1 MPDRGVPIERVTLS
15 LLRGVCQLPAYVA
28 RELGFFRH
36 NGLDVEVQI
45 EPTAWVVPERMVR
58 GEVGFAVIPWTRVAA
73 AGAKG
78 EPLRLVC
85 GSGCEEAAIVVRRGV
100 ATDDVR
106 TVAVPQFG
114 GMKDL
119 TALGL
124 MQSLGWDETEK
135 IRFPSGD
142 GAILA
147 LVGNGAD
154 AASMIEPYA
163 TMLEAQRIGT
173 IVRRT
178 GDVWPGA
185 PGCSLTTTADLI
197 ANRPELVQRMVDAF
211 VRGAR
216 FVDADPDAAAAIGA
230 RAIGIAA
237 PFVRA
242 ALHHNRPD
250 VDALR
255 NHAAMRAV
263 LELMQRVGYLA
274 ELPDDG
280 YIDLSFLDEAEP
292 AATSARGS

>member
-1 MPDRGVPIERVTLS
+1 

-28 RELGFFRH
+28 REVGFFRE
-36 NGLDVEVQI
+36 NDLDVEVDV

-58 GEVGFAVIPWTRVAA
+58 GQVDFAVIPWTRVAA
-73 AGAKG
+73 AGARG
-78 EPLRLVC
+78 ERLRLVC
-85 GSGCEEAAIVVRRGV
+85 GSGCEEAAIVVRHGLTPDR
-100 ATDDVR
+100 VR

-124 MQSLGWDETEK
+124 MQSLGWDAVEK
-135 IRFPSGD
+135 VRFPSGD

-173 IVRRT
+173 VIRRT
-178 GDVWPGA
+178 GDVWPGV

-197 ANRPELVQRMVDAF
+197 ADRPELVQRMVDAF

-216 FVDADPDAAAAIGA
+216 FVEAEPDRAAAIGA
-230 RAIGIAA
+230 RMIGIAV

-242 ALHHNRPD
+242 ALDRNRPD
-250 VDALR
+250 VQALR
-255 NHAAMRAV
+255 RHASMTSV
-263 LELMQRVGYLA
+263 LELMHRVGYLPT
-274 ELPDDG
+274 LPDDD
-280 YIDLSFLDEAEP
+280 YIDLSFLDATEP
-292 AATSARGS
+292 VTTARVHGS